1 MNPVLIEQLVMY
13 GVALL
18 AGLVLWGMGGRLLR
32 PALGLVGVVIGGAI
46 GWICWSLVENL
57 VPLWA
62 LVGGTALLIGCIGM
76 LVYRLLLAGLL
87 SLLLAIGCM
96 VGAWCFMDQ
105 GELTPVPLATLSEIV
120 AGASVLEQVTPAFSD
135 SSSSTSMA
143 SALANHA
150 DAVRTEI
157 LDRVGILHAAWLL
170 LSPLGQLVVIGS
182 IIGGLFSGL
191 LLATF
196 TPRFSAIF
204 LTASLGS
211 LLILGTLVRV
221 VTMTGASLTD
231 AILTWTPLPLVLW
244 AALAFIGMCI
254 QFTMQARRGAEAD

>member
-150 DAVRTEI
+150 DNHRAN
-157 LDRVGILHAAWLL
+157 
-170 LSPLGQLVVIGS
+170 
-182 IIGGLFSGL
+182 
-191 LLATF
+191 
-196 TPRFSAIF
+196 
-204 LTASLGS
+204 
-211 LLILGTLVRV
+211 
-221 VTMTGASLTD
+221 
-231 AILTWTPLPLVLW
+231 
-244 AALAFIGMCI
+244 
-254 QFTMQARRGAEAD
+254 